1 MADTT
6 IDYSTVFAFL
16 PAPCMLLD
24 TDLVIRDVNEAYTQM
39 FSRSRENLLGQRLF
53 DVFSDSSAALTS
65 GDSRS
70 LAASLKRVLSTRTSD
85 ALVLHKHDVQ
95 YPGDSET
102 VDERRWSAV
111 NTPVLDVMGEVRLIV
126 HQVADVTA
134 YTEDHLATQSSEQ
147 PTPSVQAVGAG
158 LFSRTQ
164 ELQRLYEELRQAHA
178 EEREV
183 ALALQTTMLYAP
195 AVERHKELSVRY
207 LPAVSE
213 LNVCGDWFD
222 VADVS
227 EEHMGAAV
235 GDVVGHGLEA
245 AMVMGM
251 LRSAL
256 SGAIRASEGPARA
269 LEALGMYAESVEG
282 ALGTTAVKVLINK
295 RARLITYSSAGH
307 PPPVLR
313 HADGTCELLDKAT
326 DPPLGVWSGG
336 IPRSQA
342 SLPFSSGD
350 WLVLY
355 TDGLIEK
362 RGEDIDVGIA
372 RLTDALSRCVERGAD
387 RIADTI
393 LEEVGVTGGAPDDI
407 ALLVICL

>member
-1 MADTT
+1 MAAT
-6 IDYSTVFAFL
+6 IDYSAVFASL
-16 PAPCMLLD
+16 PGPYMLLD
-24 TDLVIRDVNEAYTQM
+24 TDLVIVDVNEAYTQL
-39 FSRSRENLLGQRLF
+39 FGRDRESLLGRRLF
-53 DVFSDSSAALTS
+53 DVSPAAPGALAPE
-65 GDSRS
+65 DSRS
-70 LAASLKRVLSTRTSD
+70 LAASLERVLSTGTSD
-85 ALVLHKHDVQ
+85 ALVLHEHDVQ
-95 YPGDSET
+95 HPGDAET

-111 NTPVLDVMGEVRLIV
+111 NTPVLGVKGEVRLIV
-126 HQVADVTA
+126 HQLADVTA
-134 YTEDHLATQSSEQ
+134 YTEDHLTTHSPDQ
-147 PTPSVQAVGAG
+147 PSPSVQAAGAG

-164 ELQRLYEELRQAHA
+164 ELQRLYEDLRQAHA

-195 AVERHKELSVRY
+195 AVERHKNLAVRY

-227 EEHMGAAV
+227 EEHLGAAV

-256 SGAIRASEGPARA
+256 SGAIRASEGPGRA

-313 HADGTCELLDKAT
+313 HNDGTCELLDKAT
-326 DPPLGVWSGG
+326 DPPLGVWSGN

-342 SLPFSSGD
+342 SLPFSPGN

-372 RLTDALSRCVERGAD
+372 RLTDALSRCVERSAD

-393 LEEVGVTGGAPDDI
+393 LEEVGVSEGAPDDI